1 MREYYIT
8 ARCTDKAHDPNE
20 IFRSRVFAPNYVVA
34 KSKFWMMLKK
44 QHKVK
49 KINAELLQ
57 CEPIHEKRPAVV
69 KNYQIFIRYVSAG
82 GIHNITKQYRDISRV
97 GAVRQMY
104 NDLASQYRTR
114 QDKIQI
120 ISITTVADKD
130 VKNPTLKQFVGQHV
144 KFPLVHRKPVLASK
158 RYNTVFRPGK
168 CSTRLF

>member
-1 MREYYIT
+1 MKEYYIT
-8 ARCTDKAHDPNE
+8 ARCTDKAHNPNE

-57 CEPIHEKRPAVV
+57 CQPIFEKNPTVV
-69 KNYQIFIRYVSAG
+69 KNYQIFLRYVSAG
-82 GIHNITKQYRDISRV
+82 GIHNITKQYRDVTRV

-114 QDKIQI
+114 QDKIQL
-120 ISITTVADKD
+120 ISITTVGDKA
-130 VKNPTLKQFVGQHV
+130 VKNPVLHQFVGHHV
-144 KFPLVHRKPVLASK
+144 KFPMVHCKPVIASK
-158 RYNTVFRPGK
+158 RFNLPIKAGK
-168 CSTRLF
+168 LTTKLC